1 MHWIQL
7 SLFQWRNLSVGFRQ
21 TAYLLLWNTVNC
33 FSSLD
38 DCKCISFNKFDFQRK
53 TNNCFPIL
61 VHCQPTKW
69 GKKVQLACYSN
80 VWQRA
85 KACACCMWKQTHPVE
100 KHRLPR
106 LFPTSVHR
114 NTINDG
120 CKSGANH
127 SVQHRSVF
135 LPEHTS
141 FRLFNDCFART
152 NLFIHMTK
160 ILPRFTRSSAHSLS
174 LMLCF
179 FWTLPR
185 PSRSTYLP
193 ASRNPV
199 PIKAFFFFLLSG
211 DAFSPEIGSSA
222 VPKASL
228 QPVCSLQ
235 TASLHDPTG
244 LACVNAF

>member
-1 MHWIQL
+1 M
-7 SLFQWRNLSVGFRQ
+7 
-21 TAYLLLWNTVNC
+21 
-33 FSSLD
+33 
-38 DCKCISFNKFDFQRK
+38 
-53 TNNCFPIL
+53 
-61 VHCQPTKW
+61 

-80 VWQRA
+80 IWQRA
-85 KACACCMWKQTHPVE
+85 KVCACCMWKQTHPVE
-100 KHRLPR
+100 KHSLPR

-114 NTINDG
+114 NAINDG

-185 PSRSTYLP
+185 PFRFTYLP
-193 ASRNPV
+193 ASHNPV
-199 PIKAFFFFLLSG
+199 PIKAIFSFFHSVAMLFLRGLEALVCLKLPYSQFAAYKQPPCMTQQALPALMPFKYRTFTPKSLLSMKG
-211 DAFSPEIGSSA
+211 
-222 VPKASL
+222 
-228 QPVCSLQ
+228 
-235 TASLHDPTG
+235 
-244 LACVNAF
+244 VNFCFLYLGTQLD

>member
-1 MHWIQL
+1 M
-7 SLFQWRNLSVGFRQ
+7 R
-21 TAYLLLWNTVNC
+21 
-33 FSSLD
+33 
-38 DCKCISFNKFDFQRK
+38 KKF
-53 TNNCFPIL
+53 
-61 VHCQPTKW
+61 
-69 GKKVQLACYSN
+69 QLACYSN

-85 KACACCMWKQTHPVE
+85 KVCACCMWKQTHPVE

-199 PIKAFFFFLLSG
+199 PIKAIFFLFCSVAMPFLQR
-211 DAFSPEIGSSA
+211 FEA
-222 VPKASL
+222 VLCLKLPYSQFAAYR
-228 QPVCSLQ
+228 QPPCMTQ
-235 TASLHDPTG
+235 PA
-244 LACVNAF
+244 